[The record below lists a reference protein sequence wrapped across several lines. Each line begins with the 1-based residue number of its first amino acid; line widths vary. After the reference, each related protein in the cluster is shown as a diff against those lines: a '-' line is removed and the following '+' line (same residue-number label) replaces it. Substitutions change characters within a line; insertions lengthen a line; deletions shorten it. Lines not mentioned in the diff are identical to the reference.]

1 MICLFHIHLFKGNIM
16 SLDQSTP
23 HTIPASTTPQQH
35 HAQAAEHLE
44 IAVKSHKEAAKLLGA
59 NDQKGAEAQA
69 KIAHDHTA
77 QAKEHMAEAA
87 KKPLVAAK

>member
-1 MICLFHIHLFKGNIM
+1 MTFEQVK
-16 SLDQSTP
+16 P
-23 HTIPASTTPQQH
+23 HAIPASTTPQQH

-59 NDQKGAEAQA
+59 NDHKGAEAQA
-69 KIAHDHTA
+69 KIAHEHTA

-87 KKPLVAAK
+87 KKPLIAAK